1 MKHRVDKG
9 VLSAKKGLGY
19 IFAIIGLIL
28 LVVGLGYLSPNSIFQ
43 NGAMNSTNST
53 NSTIIPNE
61 ITSKLSGIPSYILT
75 IVGGALILVGIIIL
89 YKNPQKTRVGQE
101 VPIYSGNQ
109 VIGYRRQ

>member
-19 IFAIIGLIL
+19 IFAIVGLIL
-28 LVVGLGYLSPNSIFQ
+28 LVVGLGYLSPNSIFK
-43 NGAMNSTNST
+43 NDNLNSTNST
-53 NSTIIPNE
+53 NSTIIPKE
-61 ITSKLSGIPSYILT
+61 ITDKLSGVPSYILT

-89 YKNPQKTRVGQE
+89 YKHPQKTRVSQE

-109 VIGYRRQ
+109 VIGYRRH